1 MLDKLLPRR
10 KRRAKAR
17 TSNEV
22 RLQSYPPPYPD
33 GWYRLMNADEVRP
46 GEARYIEALGREL
59 VVWRSE
65 DGAQLSAMTAFCPH
79 VGANLANGFVRG
91 DRIVCPFHAWELTG
105 DGRVACVPYSDAT
118 PGRVLNESF
127 RVEDVHGQLFMYHRT
142 GGTPL
147 SSSDEP
153 PHPPPRIPDVD
164 AGDFVYRG
172 QHDAGRVR
180 MHIIE
185 FAENSVDFAHF
196 EPIHSQLRVPWT
208 SIPIPGFKI
217 EHIAEWKLDEERPHV
232 SYFLDEARV
241 HAFGRPLERAGASA
255 VATFT
260 GPGSVVNF
268 RFDIPDLGKM
278 ELMQTHLPVG
288 PLEQQVNFRWFA
300 DPKIPRLVAWYIVG
314 NWISQWKQDIDIWEN
329 KVYLDRP
336 MLSKDDGPVVRM
348 RRWYRQ
354 FYSEDERPTVD
365 PLPVRRLGTDESP
378 PQPAPTSKEPTAPPA
393 ALHASSRNT

>member
-1 MLDKLLPRR
+1 MLDKLLPRPLK
-10 KRRAKAR
+10 KRRSKKR
-17 TSNEV
+17 TSEAV
-22 RLQSYPPPYPD
+22 RLDSYPPPYPD
-33 GWYRLMNADEVRP
+33 GWYRLMNTDDLAP
-46 GEARYIEALGREL
+46 GEATYVEALGREL

-65 DGAQLSAMTAFCPH
+65 DGARLSAMTAFCPH
-79 VGANLANGFVRG
+79 VGANLAHGQVRG

-105 DGRVACVPYSDAT
+105 DGRVACVPYSDST
-118 PGRVLNESF
+118 PGRALNESF
-127 RVEDVHGQLFMYHRT
+127 PVEDVHGQVFVYHR
-142 GGTPL
+142 GGERQ
-147 SSSDEP
+147 SSSEAP
-153 PHPPPRIPDVD
+153 PYPPPRIPDVD

-172 QHDAGRVR
+172 QYDAGRVH

-196 EPIHSQLRVPWT
+196 DPIHSQLRVPWT
-208 SIPIPGFKI
+208 NVPIPGFEI
-217 EHIAEWKLDEERPHV
+217 EHIAGWELDEERPHV

-241 HAFGRPLERAGASA
+241 HAFGRPLEKASASA

-288 PLEQQVNFRWFA
+288 PLEQQVNFRWFS
-300 DPKIPRLVAWYIVG
+300 DPKIPRPVSWYIVG

-336 MLSKDDGPVVRM
+336 MLSKDDGPVQRM
-348 RRWYRQ
+348 RRWYKQ
-354 FYSEDERPTVD
+354 FYPETSPVD
-365 PLPVRRLGTDESP
+365 PMPVRRIGREADRDGA
-378 PQPAPTSKEPTAPPA
+378 PQPASDAATAA
-393 ALHASSRNT
+393 APISARKS